1 MEIPIKIN
9 NFNDGKI
16 LSISVNINKISAIFL
31 LDTGASTSVID
42 LRKIDKFTSVKPLKS
57 LSTSSINKEIDTYQ
71 VKINEFSIGKS
82 ILTNKEFNIIDLI
95 NLNNTLS
102 TNNLNVIDGILGN
115 DVIFELVSKIDIEN
129 RILLTKD

>member
-1 MEIPIKIN
+1 MEIPININ

-16 LSISVNINKISAIFL
+16 LTINVNINKISAIFL

-57 LSTSSINKEIDTYQ
+57 LDTSSINKEIDTYQ
-71 VKINEFSIGKS
+71 VKINEFSIGES
-82 ILTNKEFNIIDLI
+82 ILTNKEFNVIDLI

-102 TNNLNVIDGILGN
+102 TNHLNVIDGILGN

-129 RILLTKD
+129 KTLLTKD

>member
-16 LSISVNINKISAIFL
+16 LSLTVEINKKLANFL

-57 LSTSSINKEIDTYQ
+57 LSTSSLNKEIDTYQ
-71 VKINEFSIGKS
+71 VKINEFKLGNS
-82 ILTNKEFNIIDLI
+82 ILTNRNFNLIDLI

-102 TNNLNVIDGILGN
+102 TNNLQVIDGILGN
-115 DVIFELVSKIDIEN
+115 DIIFELVSSIDI
-129 RILLTKD
+129 KDKIVKMD

>member
-1 MEIPIKIN
+1 LEIPIKIN